1 MKFFYND
8 VSFFHPC
15 QMNFFIFSCRIRA
28 SSIDGDKENFLRI
41 ICVCFSLGM
50 ARTWTTMGHFLT
62 DSREIVR
69 PLLAKREDSSKRRL
83 IVSRLLCTSFLAR
96 DYLEHRL
103 PLLWYP
109 KLDPKKRFVVQPT
122 GKLRANPKTKHRS
135 SSACV
140 LRFDVWQKS
149 RIRRRK
155 HLVSG
160 FLNVFAEFWYY

>member
-8 VSFFHPC
+8 VSFSHPC

-140 LRFDVWQKS
+140 LRFDAWQKS